1 MSAQPTDNQNQGGPV
16 SILQDSSPPL
26 AEGRVVEVESA
37 SSQSIP
43 PPPTLSFGPT
53 AGLGG
58 GLAQSSSAIPE
69 LAMAISSSIMSMFH
83 QMQQNATP
91 SRNATPVPAPANV
104 DPSDGAQ
111 QSCSGTQAR
120 KDGGRKDG
128 GRQNAGD
135 RNRDVESSESESQS
149 GEEDDDDEQDHTR
162 LRSVVIARRSDDELS
177 VLADDD
183 EDISSMARALVQ
195 TSKGKAPM
203 TAARTSNKFE
213 FWQKRTEED
222 FADPQEFGPN
232 VSEGLANATL
242 TMWSKPLDKEKM
254 KAKLDNYKIPLN
266 CEKLKE
272 LPVNA
277 AVWEGAKKKFFSSN
291 LFSLDIKM
299 QFIQKYIARSA
310 SAVLQA
316 AQKVTSLAEAGSAPS
331 TEEWSEVMDHLFNAV
346 LFAGQNTQ
354 YVTEFRRKSFNKGA
368 LAKDVPPDSS
378 QLFGDDLAERLDAID
393 KAKKLVKSLEPA
405 KSNNSKKRFVKKPSS
420 QAKKKTKG
428 DHEDDLSYQ
437 SSDSEDDDV
446 FEPETRRRF
455 DRLRNSKASSTS
467 SKSSKSN
474 SKNSKTSQKSRGGKR
489 SGANKSK
496 PKKK

>member
-135 RNRDVESSESESQS
+135 HRDVESSESESQS

-222 FADPQEFGPN
+222 FADP
-232 VSEGLANATL
+232 
-242 TMWSKPLDKEKM
+242 
-254 KAKLDNYKIPLN
+254 
-266 CEKLKE
+266 
-272 LPVNA
+272 
-277 AVWEGAKKKFFSSN
+277 
-291 LFSLDIKM
+291 
-299 QFIQKYIARSA
+299 
-310 SAVLQA
+310 
-316 AQKVTSLAEAGSAPS
+316 
-331 TEEWSEVMDHLFNAV
+331 
-346 LFAGQNTQ
+346 
-354 YVTEFRRKSFNKGA
+354 
-368 LAKDVPPDSS
+368 
-378 QLFGDDLAERLDAID
+378 
-393 KAKKLVKSLEPA
+393 
-405 KSNNSKKRFVKKPSS
+405 
-420 QAKKKTKG
+420 
-428 DHEDDLSYQ
+428 
-437 SSDSEDDDV
+437 
-446 FEPETRRRF
+446 
-455 DRLRNSKASSTS
+455 
-467 SKSSKSN
+467 
-474 SKNSKTSQKSRGGKR
+474 
-489 SGANKSK
+489 
-496 PKKK
+496 